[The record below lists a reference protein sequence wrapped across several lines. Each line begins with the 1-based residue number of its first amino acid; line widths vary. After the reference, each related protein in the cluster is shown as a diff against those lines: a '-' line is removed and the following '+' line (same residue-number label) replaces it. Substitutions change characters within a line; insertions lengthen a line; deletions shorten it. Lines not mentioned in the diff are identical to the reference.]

1 MNNYRLT
8 QTTIGT
14 AKVIVDILP
23 KGKVIPNTKMTPTS
37 ITIHNTGNIGAP
49 AKNNHNYMKNCNQNG
64 SRIASWHFTVDD
76 KEIYQAV
83 PTNYKAYHAGNA
95 TGNATSIGIEICMFN
110 NAERQKQA
118 YLNAIELVKILMK
131 EHGVGIS
138 LVKQHY
144 NWTKKD
150 CPTWLRSGKFGY
162 NWKWFTSQCAGSVTK
177 SIPTPTPAPTAEF
190 KPYIARCTTNGL
202 NCRKGPGVIYTVERQ
217 INKGTAITIVEQKM
231 VGSTKWLKAKSGYW
245 VSANYMEFVKYV

>member
-1 MNNYRLT
+1 MLNNRLNE
-8 QTTIGT
+8 TTIGT

-23 KGKVIPNTKMTPTS
+23 KGKVIPNVKMNPTS

-49 AKNNHNYMKNCNQNG
+49 AKNNHKYMSNCNNNG

-83 PTNYKAYHAGNA
+83 PTNMKAYHAGNA
-95 TGNATSIGIEICMFN
+95 TGNATSIGIEICMF
-110 NAERQKQA
+110 ADAKRQKQA

-131 EHGVGIS
+131 YHGFSIGQI
-138 LVKQHY
+138 KQHY

-162 NWKWFTSQCAGSVTK
+162 NWKWFLEQIQGKTTVTVP
-177 SIPTPTPAPTAEF
+177 SPAPPTQF
-190 KPYIARCTTNGL
+190 KPYIAKCNTNNL
-202 NCRKGPGVIYTVERQ
+202 NCRKGPGTNYNVERQ
-217 INKGTAITIVEQKM
+217 INKGVAITIVDQKM
-231 VGSTKWLKAKSGYW
+231 NGTTKWLKAKSGYW
-245 VSANYMEFVKYV
+245 VCAKYMDFVKYV